1 LLLIKRI
8 LVAVDGSNQSLN
20 ASDFAIDMAKRFE
33 AELIALYVIEP
44 RYSEFETAVSP
55 RPGRLKDVF
64 SKAMEKG
71 EQMLHEVKQDALKN
85 HLIIQT
91 DVINGITSVV
101 KAIVDY
107 SEDKEVN
114 MIVVGSRGMTGFK
127 KMLLGSVASGVVTY
141 AHCPVVVIK

>member
-1 LLLIKRI
+1 LLIKRI
-8 LVAVDGSNQSLN
+8 LVAVDGSNPSLN

-33 AELIALYVIEP
+33 SELIALYVIEP
-44 RYSEFETAVSP
+44 KYNELETAISP
-55 RPGRLKDVF
+55 RPGRLKNVF
-64 SKAMEKG
+64 TKAMEKG
-71 EQMLHEVKQDALKN
+71 EQIVHNVKENAVKN
-85 HLIIQT
+85 HLNIKT
-91 DVINGITSVV
+91 DVINSITSVV
-101 KAIVDY
+101 KAIVEY

>member
-1 LLLIKRI
+1 LLIKRI
-8 LVAVDGSNQSLN
+8 LVAVDGSNPSLN

-33 AELIALYVIEP
+33 SELIALYVIEP
-44 RYSEFETAVSP
+44 KYNELETAISP
-55 RPGRLKDVF
+55 RPGRLKNVF
-64 SKAMEKG
+64 TKAMEKG
-71 EQMLHEVKQDALKN
+71 EQIVHNVKENAVKN
-85 HLIIQT
+85 HLNIQT

-101 KAIVDY
+101 KAIVEY

>member
-1 LLLIKRI
+1 
-8 LVAVDGSNQSLN
+8 
-20 ASDFAIDMAKRFE
+20 
-33 AELIALYVIEP
+33 
-44 RYSEFETAVSP
+44 
-55 RPGRLKDVF
+55 
-64 SKAMEKG
+64 MEKG
-71 EQMLHEVKQDALKN
+71 EQMLHKVKQNALKN

-91 DVINGITSVV
+91 DVISGITSVV

>member
-1 LLLIKRI
+1 LLIKRI
-8 LVAVDGSNQSLN
+8 LVAVDGSNSSLN

-33 AELIALYVIEP
+33 SELIALYVIEP
-44 RYSEFETAVSP
+44 KYNELETAISP
-55 RPGRLKDVF
+55 RPGRLKNVF
-64 SKAMEKG
+64 TKAMEKG
-71 EQMLHEVKQDALKN
+71 EQIVHNVKEKAVKN
-85 HLIIQT
+85 HLNIQT

-101 KAIVDY
+101 KAIVEY